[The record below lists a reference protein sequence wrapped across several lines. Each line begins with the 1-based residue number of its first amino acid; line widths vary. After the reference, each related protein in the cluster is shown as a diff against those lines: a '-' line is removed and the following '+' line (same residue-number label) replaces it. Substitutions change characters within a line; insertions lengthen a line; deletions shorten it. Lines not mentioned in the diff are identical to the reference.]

1 MTAGEGVGQV
11 IVTASVGGTV
21 VAGTTLVC
29 VVGSAVVVSLT
40 GGGGE
45 LEHKKVLDVV

>member
-1 MTAGEGVGQV
+1 MA
-11 IVTASVGGTV
+11 ASVGETV

-40 GGGGE
+40 GGGE
-45 LEHKKVLDVV
+45 LEHKKGLDVV

>member
-1 MTAGEGVGQV
+1 M
-11 IVTASVGGTV
+11 TASVGGTV
-21 VAGTTLVC
+21 VARTTLVC